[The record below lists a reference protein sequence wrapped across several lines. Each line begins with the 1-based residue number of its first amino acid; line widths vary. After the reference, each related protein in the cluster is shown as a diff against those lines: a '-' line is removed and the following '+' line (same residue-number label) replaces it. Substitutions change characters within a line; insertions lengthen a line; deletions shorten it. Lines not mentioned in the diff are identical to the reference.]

1 MYHEGCG
8 KATKVDENVAKWTK
22 ICRSTVHISKIGKVQ
37 IVYIIHENIFMKSA
51 YISIQSPLENGKKRQ
66 ENNSQISLE
75 CELTNCHNAS
85 AGLR

>member
-1 MYHEGCG
+1 MTFLNTRTEFLY
-8 KATKVDENVAKWTK
+8 
-22 ICRSTVHISKIGKVQ
+22 
-37 IVYIIHENIFMKSA
+37 FKSA
-51 YISIQSPLENGKKRQ
+51 YTLTARVSITHLQNRQSTNRTYTRKYFHEISLYFYIQSPLENGKKRQ

>member
-1 MYHEGCG
+1 MTFLNTRTEFLNLKGAYTLTARVSITHLQ
-8 KATKVDENVAKWTK
+8 N
-22 ICRSTVHISKIGKVQ
+22 RQSTYTRK
-37 IVYIIHENIFMKSA
+37 YMKSA

>member
-1 MYHEGCG
+1 MYGSYIYCQ
-8 KATKVDENVAKWTK
+8 N
-22 ICRSTVHISKIGKVQ
+22 
-37 IVYIIHENIFMKSA
+37 IVMKSA

-85 AGLR
+85 AGLRYEVVERSFCVVLSFLVSCLA